1 MTPRSV
7 VSPHDQSATFVELFF
22 DLVFVFGITQIVGL
36 LHHDLS
42 WAGAGHAILTFWL
55 VWWAWT
61 QFTWALNAA
70 DTEHPWIELATLVAT
85 AVAFF
90 MSVAVPEAFS
100 GGALWFALPYVAVRV
115 IGLGIYVG
123 VMWENPEG
131 RKGLRAFST
140 ASIGGFVAV
149 VIGALAGP
157 ETQWMFWLL
166 VIILDMVAATA
177 AGEGDW
183 GIHPEHFA
191 ERHGLIVIIALGES
205 LIVAAGGL
213 VGAERTTSVLV
224 VGFLAVAITCTLWW
238 TYFPV
243 AKPELEASLA
253 RAEGPARA
261 RMARDAFSF
270 AHFPMLCGVIAY
282 AVAVE
287 AAIAHPADPLGD
299 AERLALAL
307 GLFLF
312 VGGLAVA
319 LWRAS
324 CSIRISRVAVSVVTA
339 LAVYLVAGLGA
350 WVSLSIAFG
359 GVMAVALLEEH
370 LAERL
375 EAAADA

>member
-1 MTPRSV
+1 MAERTV
-7 VSPHDQSATFVELFF
+7 VSPHDQKATFIELFF

-36 LHHDLS
+36 VHHDLS

-61 QFTWALNAA
+61 QFTWALNSA

-90 MSVAVPEAFS
+90 MAIAVPEAFS
-100 GGALWFALPYVAVRV
+100 GGALWFALPYVAVRL
-115 IGLGIYVG
+115 IGLGIYIG

-131 RKGLRAFST
+131 RKAVRAFAT
-140 ASIGGFVAV
+140 ASIGGFAAV
-149 VIGALAGP
+149 VMGALAGP

-205 LIVAAGGL
+205 LIVAASGL
-213 VGAERTTSVLV
+213 VGAERTTGVLI

-243 AKPELEASLA
+243 AKPELEDSLA
-253 RAEGPARA
+253 EAEGQARA

-270 AHFPMLCGVIAY
+270 AHFPLLCGVIAY

-287 AAIAHPADPLGD
+287 AAVANPLDPLADP
-299 AERLALAL
+299 ERLALAL
-307 GLFLF
+307 GLFFF

-324 CSIRISRVAVSVVTA
+324 CSVRKSRVLVSVVTA
-339 LAVYLVAGLGA
+339 LAVYLVPGVSAV
-350 WVSLSIAFG
+350 VSLSLAFG
-359 GVMAVALLEEH
+359 GVAVVAVLEER

-375 EAAADA
+375 KAPAQA